1 MDQTARDQ
9 WQGEVLDAILESF
22 AASDAVTCCLIFK
35 GARVRLAIED
45 SLEEGLPRTYTPQ
58 LYQSK
63 VSAVFE
69 HVFESYQDEGVSVYV
84 RVA

>member
-1 MDQTARDQ
+1 VVLNWRQKAQAR
-9 WQGEVLDAILESF
+9 
-22 AASDAVTCCLIFK
+22 
-35 GARVRLAIED
+35 ARVRLAIED
-45 SLEEGLPRTYTPQ
+45 SLEEGLPRAYTPQ

-69 HVFESYQDEGVSVYV
+69 LVFESYQDEGVSVYV

>member
-1 MDQTARDQ
+1 VKAAVVLNWRQKAQAR
-9 WQGEVLDAILESF
+9 
-22 AASDAVTCCLIFK
+22 
-35 GARVRLAIED
+35 ARVRLAIED
-45 SLEEGLPRTYTPQ
+45 SLEEGLPRAYTPQ

-69 HVFESYQDEGVSVYV
+69 HVFESYQDEGVSVYG